1 MALSNGHAEPTETSP
16 LLGKDV
22 SAGIGASSIP
32 APNGTIQESPA
43 KAVNSV
49 QTDGAQDEE
58 AGEGEEPVNPLFE
71 GLPDAAARLHI
82 LAPAVAIGVRGSS
95 ITGNGGDC

>member
-1 MALSNGHAEPTETSP
+1 MTPSNGLTEPTETSP
-16 LLGKDV
+16 LLGD
-22 SAGIGASSIP
+22 SSIP
-32 APNGTIQESPA
+32 APNGTIQEPPA
-43 KAVNSV
+43 KAANGM

-58 AGEGEEPVNPLFE
+58 AGEGDEPVNPLFE

-95 ITGNGGDC
+95 IA